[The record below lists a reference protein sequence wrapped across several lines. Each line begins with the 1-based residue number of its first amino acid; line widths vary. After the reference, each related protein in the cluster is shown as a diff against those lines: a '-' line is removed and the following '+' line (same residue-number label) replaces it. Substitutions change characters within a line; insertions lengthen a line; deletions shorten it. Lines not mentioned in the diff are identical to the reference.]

1 MRIFA
6 AIVAVILGA
15 SVALAQGD
23 AKTPYGPMSAVKNA
37 KSTAKPKTARK
48 ESKATTKPTT
58 RSKRKAARKSEPEAA
73 KPKPEAAEAKAK
85 SDKSAKPDQPTTTGS
100 AATGTPAATTDLRQ
114 SYAAIPLAERIALQ
128 SDLIWTGDYNGLIDG
143 EFSDRLVEAVKA
155 YQKRHKDKVTGV
167 PSAPARAALTAA
179 ARPTQEEVGWHLAE
193 DPVTGAR
200 VGLPGK
206 LATRTAP
213 GAAGTRW
220 SSAQGQLQ
228 IETFQIDTG
237 ATLEAVFEQQKK
249 LAKRRVT
256 TNALRPDYFVVSG
269 TQGLKKFYVRAF
281 TKDGEVRG
289 LTILYDQAMAGTMDP
304 IVAAISSA
312 FVPFAS
318 YTVASAGTT
327 EVSRRK
333 VEYGSGLV
341 VSPTGHIV
349 AARHAVER
357 CQVIAIPT
365 LGNAERV
372 AEDKD
377 SELALLRVYGMHDL
391 VPIGLPGGAAG
402 GDQVTLVGIADPQAQ
417 GGGAAVTA
425 VPARLTRGAN
435 APALDP
441 APALGFSGAAA
452 LDREERLLGIA
463 IHKSSVVAGLSG
475 PPQAAL
481 APLAKLRN
489 FLQVNGVAPAA
500 GRTGIEGAKAA
511 TVRVICVRK

>member
-6 AIVAVILGA
+6 AIVAVVLGA
-15 SVALAQGD
+15 SVALAQSETK
-23 AKTPYGPMSAVKNA
+23 APYDPVSAVK
-37 KSTAKPKTARK
+37 KAKPKAEHKAKPKAARNDSRTA
-48 ESKATTKPTT
+48 TKPTT
-58 RSKRKAARKSEPEAA
+58 RSKRETARKS
-73 KPKPEAAEAKAK
+73 KPAEAQ
-85 SDKSAKPDQPTTTGS
+85 AKPDQPTTTGS
-100 AATGTPAATTDLRQ
+100 AATGTPAATADLRQ

-179 ARPTQEEVGWHLAE
+179 ARPKQEEVGWHLVE

-228 IETFQIDTG
+228 VETFQIDTG

-249 LAKRRVT
+249 QSRRRVT

-281 TKDGEVRG
+281 AKDGEVRG

-304 IVAAISSA
+304 IVVAMSSA

-318 YTVASAGTT
+318 YTVASAGAT

-372 AEDKD
+372 AEDRD
-377 SELALLRVYGMHDL
+377 SELALLRVYGMHKL
-391 VPIGLPGGAAG
+391 GPIGLPSGSPT
-402 GDQVTLVGIADPQAQ
+402 GDQITLVGIADPQAQ
-417 GGGAAVTA
+417 GGGAAVSA
-425 VPARLTRGAN
+425 VPARLTLGAN
-435 APALDP
+435 AHTLEP

-452 LDREERLLGIA
+452 LDREGRLLGIA
-463 IHKSSVVAGLSG
+463 IHKSSVMAGIADA
-475 PPQAAL
+475 PQAAMV
-481 APLAKLRN
+481 PLAKIKS
-489 FLQVNGVAPAA
+489 FLEANHIAA
-500 GRTGIEGAKAA
+500 TAGHPGIEDAKASV
-511 TVRVICVRK
+511 VRVICVRK